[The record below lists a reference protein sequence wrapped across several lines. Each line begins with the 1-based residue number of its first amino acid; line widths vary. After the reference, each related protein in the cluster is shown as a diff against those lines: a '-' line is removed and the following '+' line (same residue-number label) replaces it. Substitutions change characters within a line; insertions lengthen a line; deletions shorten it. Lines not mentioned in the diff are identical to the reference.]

1 MNDNSSDNGK
11 MFVLN
16 DMDAKKTYTKVRNSV
31 ITAQSRIYS
40 AVNTAMVQAYWEIG
54 EQIYLACGENDRA
67 EYGAGLLKYLSE
79 QLTAE
84 FGKGYTVRNLQ
95 MMRKFY
101 LMYQN
106 TNTLCSQLSWS
117 HYRMLMR
124 ISDDKRR
131 EWYTD
136 ECAKS
141 GWSVRQL
148 ERQINTMF
156 YERLLSSKDKESV
169 AAEIQTTEPKPEYEK
184 IIRDPYVLEFLDLPA
199 NPHFYEKD
207 LEQALI
213 DHLQNFLLELGRG
226 FSFVARQKMIS
237 FDGRQFYIDLVFYNY
252 ILKCF
257 VLIDLKLGDLTHQD
271 LGQMQMYVNY
281 YTRELM
287 NEGDNPPIGI
297 VLCADKSD
305 AIVKYTLPED
315 NKQIFASRYMTYI
328 PSEEE
333 FKKELRLEEYKKIND
348 DNIQF

>member
-1 MNDNSSDNGK
+1 MSEDNNIDVSNAELSAENTSE
-11 MFVLN
+11 
-16 DMDAKKTYTKVRNSV
+16 TYSKIRNSV
-31 ITAQSRIYS
+31 ITAQSRIYN
-40 AVNTAMVQAYWEIG
+40 AVNSAMVQAYWEIG
-54 EQIYLACGENDRA
+54 EQIYIACGENDRA
-67 EYGAGLLKYLSE
+67 EYGKGLLKYLSE
-79 QLTAE
+79 KLTAE
-84 FGKGYTVRNLQ
+84 FGAGFAVRNLQ

-106 TNTLCSQLSWS
+106 ANTLCSQLSWS
-117 HYRMLMR
+117 HYRILMR
-124 ISDDKRR
+124 ISDDNRR
-131 EWYTD
+131 AWYTE

-156 YERLLSSKDKESV
+156 YERLLSSKEKDAV

-184 IIRDPYVLEFLDLPA
+184 IIRDPYVLEFLDLPE

-207 LEQALI
+207 LEQAII
-213 DHLQNFLLELGRG
+213 DHLQKFLLELGRG
-226 FSFVARQKMIS
+226 FSFVARQKKIS
-237 FDGRQFYIDLVFYNY
+237 FDGRHFYIDLVFYNY

-305 AIVKYTLPED
+305 AIVKYTLSEND
-315 NKQIFASRYMTYI
+315 TQIFASKYMTYI

-333 FKKELRLEEYKKIND
+333 FKRELRLDDYKKKD
-348 DNIQF
+348 DFEE

>member
-1 MNDNSSDNGK
+1 MSEDNNIVVNNAELSAENTSE
-11 MFVLN
+11 
-16 DMDAKKTYTKVRNSV
+16 TYSRIRNSV
-31 ITAQSRIYS
+31 ITAQGKIYT
-40 AVNTAMVQAYWEIG
+40 AVNSAMVQAYWEIG
-54 EQIYLACGENDRA
+54 EQIYIACGENERA
-67 EYGAGLLKYLSE
+67 EYGKGLLKYLSE
-79 QLTAE
+79 KLTAE
-84 FGKGYTVRNLQ
+84 FGTGFAVRNLQ

-106 TNTLCSQLSWS
+106 ANTLCSQLSWS
-117 HYRMLMR
+117 HYRILMR
-124 ISDDKRR
+124 ISDDNRR
-131 EWYTD
+131 AWYTE

-156 YERLLSSKDKESV
+156 YERLLSSKEKDAV

-184 IIRDPYVLEFLDLPA
+184 IIRDPYVLEFLNLPE
-199 NPHFYEKD
+199 NPHFYEKN
-207 LEQALI
+207 LEQAII
-213 DHLQNFLLELGRG
+213 DHLQKFLLELGRG
-226 FSFVARQKMIS
+226 FSFVARQKKIS
-237 FDGRQFYIDLVFYNY
+237 FDGRHFYIDLVFYNY

-305 AIVKYTLPED
+305 AIVKYTLSEND
-315 NKQIFASRYMTYI
+315 TQIFASKYMTYI

-333 FKKELRLEEYKKIND
+333 FKRELRLDDYKKKD
-348 DNIQF
+348 YLPE

>member
-1 MNDNSSDNGK
+1 MSNEIITENVEITAENANAAYSK
-11 MFVLN
+11 I
-16 DMDAKKTYTKVRNSV
+16 RNSV
-31 ITAQSRIYS
+31 ITAQNRIYA
-40 AVNTAMVQAYWEIG
+40 AVNSAMVEAYWEIG
-54 EQIYLACGENDRA
+54 EQIYLACGENERA
-67 EYGAGLLKYLSE
+67 EYGKGLLKYLSE
-79 QLTAE
+79 KLTTE
-84 FGKGYTVRNLQ
+84 FGKGFTIANLRN
-95 MMRKFY
+95 MRQFY
-101 LMYQN
+101 LAYPKRY
-106 TNTLCSQLSWS
+106 TLCSELSWS
-117 HYRMLMR
+117 HYRVLMR
-124 ISDDKRR
+124 ISDEKRR
-131 EWYTD
+131 SWYTE

-156 YERLLSSKDKESV
+156 YDRLLASKEKDSV

-213 DHLQNFLLELGRG
+213 DHLQKFLLELGRG
-226 FSFVARQKMIS
+226 FSFVARQKKIT

-257 VLIDLKLGDLTHQD
+257 VLIDLKIGDLTHQD

-305 AIVKYTLPED
+305 AIVKYTLSED
-315 NKQIFASRYMTYI
+315 NTQIFASKYMTYI

-333 FKKELRLEEYKKIND
+333 FKKELRLD
-348 DNIQF
+348 DFKELESK

>member
-1 MNDNSSDNGK
+1 M
-11 MFVLN
+11 
-16 DMDAKKTYTKVRNSV
+16 RNSV

-54 EQIYLACGENDRA
+54 EQMYLACGENDRA

-117 HYRMLMR
+117 HYRVLMR
-124 ISDDKRR
+124 ISDEKRR
-131 EWYTD
+131 KWYTD

-207 LEQALI
+207 L
-213 DHLQNFLLELGRG
+213 
-226 FSFVARQKMIS
+226 
-237 FDGRQFYIDLVFYNY
+237 
-252 ILKCF
+252 
-257 VLIDLKLGDLTHQD
+257 
-271 LGQMQMYVNY
+271 GQMQMYVNY

-315 NKQIFASRYMTYI
+315 NKQIFASRYMTCI

-333 FKKELRLEEYKKIND
+333 FKRELRLEEYKKID
-348 DNIQF
+348 EQ

>member
-1 MNDNSSDNGK
+1 
-11 MFVLN
+11 
-16 DMDAKKTYTKVRNSV
+16 
-31 ITAQSRIYS
+31 
-40 AVNTAMVQAYWEIG
+40 MVQAYWEIG

-67 EYGAGLLKYLSE
+67 EYGVGLLKYLSE

-117 HYRMLMR
+117 HYRVLMR
-124 ISDDKRR
+124 ISDEKRR

-141 GWSVRQL
+141 CWSVRQL

-226 FSFVARQKMIS
+226 FSFVSRQKMIS

-287 NEGDNPPIGI
+287 NDGDNPPIGI

-315 NKQIFASRYMTYI
+315 NKQISASRYMDYI
-328 PSEEE
+328 PSNED
-333 FKKELRLEEYKKIND
+333 FLKVLRFD
-348 DNIQF
+348 DISKDREN

>member
-1 MNDNSSDNGK
+1 MSSEIEKVSENGSA
-11 MFVLN
+11 
-16 DMDAKKTYTKVRNSV
+16 DSEQTYAVIRNRV
-31 ITAQSRIYS
+31 ITAQSKIYT
-40 AVNTAMVQAYWEIG
+40 AVNSAMVQAYWEIG

-67 EYGAGLLKYLSE
+67 EYGKGLLKYLSE
-79 QLTAE
+79 KLTAE
-84 FGKGYTVRNLQ
+84 FGKGFTVANLRN
-95 MMRKFY
+95 MRQFY
-101 LMYQN
+101 LTYPKRY
-106 TNTLCSQLSWS
+106 TLCSELSWS
-117 HYRMLMR
+117 HYRVLMR
-124 ISDDKRR
+124 IDDEQRR
-131 EWYTD
+131 NWYTE

-148 ERQINTMF
+148 ERQINTLF
-156 YERLLSSKDKESV
+156 YDRLLASKDKEPV
-169 AAEIQTTEPKPEYEK
+169 KNEIQETEPKPEYEK
-184 IIRDPYVLEFLDLPA
+184 IIRDPYVLEFLDLPS
-199 NPHFYEKD
+199 NPHFYERD

-226 FSFVARQKMIS
+226 FCFESRQKKIS
-237 FDGRQFYIDLVFYNY
+237 FDGRNFYIDLVFYNY
-252 ILKCF
+252 VLKCF

-315 NKQIFASRYMTYI
+315 NKQVFAAKYMTCI

-333 FKKELRLEEYKKIND
+333 FKRELKLSDFEKIND
-348 DNIQF
+348 